1 MINRSRFCFA
11 IALLLTLA
19 PYVQAQSTAFKLD
32 RVVAALEPEI
42 KSAMEAG
49 KIPSCT
55 VALVVGDQIV
65 WQKAYGYA
73 NLWAKTP
80 AKLDSVYLIGSTFK
94 AMSTVALLQ
103 LYEQGKFKLDDPVNQ
118 SLGELKIKD
127 EDPQRPVTFRH
138 LLTHV
143 SGIPA
148 DFGPFPL
155 WEDKAPPA
163 LEEYLKTS
171 LIVKRPPL
179 QKEEYSNMAYSLI
192 GYLVEKLS
200 GKPFKTYI
208 QEQIFAP
215 LEMNDTEFN
224 PRPDMDERLA
234 VPYVPDEKTGE
245 LKAYAR
251 LRATVWPAGLV
262 YGTVTNQANWLI
274 ANLNGGVFKGKRL
287 ISEQTHAQM
296 LTKQYPQFPGPVE
309 NLWGGKE
316 AGFGLTW
323 WVEERNGEKYF
334 AHSGSVP
341 GYTAFLL
348 GNRTRR
354 LGFAILTNG
363 NRAHPHLI
371 KLADQALELLRQQET
386 ATSGR

>member
-1 MINRSRFCFA
+1 MVNRSQLCFA
-11 IALLLTLA
+11 LALLFMFTA
-19 PYVQAQSTAFKLD
+19 FAQAQSAAATAPKFD
-32 RVVAALEPEI
+32 RVIAALEPEI
-42 KSAMEAG
+42 KSAMETG

-55 VALVVGDQIV
+55 VALVAGDQIV
-65 WQKAYGYA
+65 WQKAYGYT

-80 AKLDSVYLIGSTFK
+80 ARLDSVYLIGSTFK
-94 AMSTVALLQ
+94 TMSTVALLQ
-103 LYEQGKFKLDDPVNQ
+103 LHEQGKFKLDDPVKQ
-118 SLGELKIKD
+118 YLGEIKIKG
-127 EDPQRPVTFRH
+127 EDAQQPVTFRH

-143 SGIPA
+143 SGMPA

-155 WEDKAPPA
+155 WGDKAPPA
-163 LEEYLKTS
+163 LEEYLQTS
-171 LIVKRPPL
+171 LRVARPPL

-192 GYLVEKLS
+192 GYLVEKLA
-200 GKPFKTYI
+200 GKPFKTYVR
-208 QEQIFAP
+208 EQVFAP
-215 LEMNDTEFN
+215 LAMNDTEFN

-245 LKAYAR
+245 LKATQR

-262 YGTVTNQANWLI
+262 YGTVANQANWLI
-274 ANLNGGVFKGKRL
+274 ANLNGGAFKGKRL
-287 ISEQTHAQM
+287 LAEQTHAQV

-363 NRAHPHLI
+363 HRAHPHLI
-371 KLADQALELLRQQET
+371 KLADKALELLKT
-386 ATSGR
+386 YHTP